1 MELVISDSL
10 SLSEDNLAT
19 LAEAPKSLLTSQPC
33 SPGTSRLPINTRI
46 QPKNNL
52 RRDSGGSA
60 EANRSIS
67 FMQLIHSVFDQGHK
81 LAELQ
86 RTHRCLAASV
96 PNTFSETLMQEWGCI
111 GKKTHIISYVYVS
124 ILVQGGTGTSLLP
137 LSLGSK
143 SLLSLSEVQKKK
155 KTRRAS
161 AIIQSCD

>member
-86 RTHRCLAASV
+86 RTRRCLAASV

-111 GKKTHIISYVYVS
+111 GKKHTLSHMFMSLFWS
-124 ILVQGGTGTSLLP
+124 REGRERLCFHSLLAANLCYP
-137 LSLGSK
+137 CLRC
-143 SLLSLSEVQKKK
+143 
-155 KTRRAS
+155 RRRRKLDGRR
-161 AIIQSCD
+161 Q